1 MENGKWTMDDGR
13 SSVMNQSATSYFHK
27 LSELLLSTQVT
38 DGHGKA
44 LSLDEGVN
52 RAVDLIL
59 SVRSAS
65 GKLMVIG
72 NGGSAAIASHMQS
85 DLCKAVGVR
94 AMVFYETPLL
104 TALSNDH
111 GYGCVFER
119 PVELWANTGD
129 LLLAISS
136 SGQSE
141 NILRAVQ
148 AASARGCRIITL
160 SGLGTD
166 NPLRRT
172 GHLNFY
178 VPSQVYGYVEAA
190 HSVLAHFLTDSAMMS
205 VAEVNSVSTAPIR

>member
-1 MENGKWTMDDGR
+1 M
-13 SSVMNQSATSYFHK
+13 VNQGATAYFHK

-38 DGHGKA
+38 DRHDKV
-44 LSLDEGVN
+44 LSLDEGTN

-65 GKLMVIG
+65 GKVMLIG
-72 NGGSAAIASHMQS
+72 NGGSAAIAIHMQN

-94 AMVFYETPLL
+94 AIVFYETPML

-119 PVELWANTGD
+119 PIELWANTGD

-141 NILRAVQ
+141 NILRGVRT
-148 AASARGCRIITL
+148 SLARGCQIITL
-160 SGLGTD
+160 SGFGAD
-166 NPLRRT
+166 NPLRYM

-178 VPSQVYGYVEAA
+178 APSQVYGYVEAA
-190 HSVLAHFLTDSAMMS
+190 HSVLAHFLTDCAMMS
-205 VAEVNSVSTAPIR
+205 RCEKERLASWA

>member
-1 MENGKWTMDDGR
+1 MHIVDQ
-13 SSVMNQSATSYFHK
+13 SVTVYFHR

-38 DGHGKA
+38 DREGVA
-44 LSLDEGVN
+44 LSLNEGAKE
-52 RAVDLIL
+52 AVDMIL

-65 GKLMVIG
+65 GKVMLIG
-72 NGGSAAIASHMQS
+72 NGGSAAIASHMQN

-94 AMVFYETPLL
+94 AIVFNEPPLL

-119 PVELWANTGD
+119 PVMLWANSGD

-141 NILRAVQ
+141 NILRAVR
-148 AASARGCRIITL
+148 ASMARECQVITL
-160 SGLGTD
+160 SGFSVD
-166 NPLRRT
+166 NPLRRM

-178 VPSQVYGYVEAA
+178 VPSQVYGYVELV
-190 HSVLAHFLTDSAMMS
+190 HSVLAHFLTDCAIMS
-205 VAEVNSVSTAPIR
+205 RSEKEKLA